1 MGAGAQGTITISI
14 GGSALSGSFSMRHAQ
29 AATSAPEIA
38 PHHLPA
44 PHLLLQGSGGSL
56 IKARP
61 AKQMFYYIPLVCL
74 PLSCVSGCPVC
85 DSGKQETGVPY
96 SL

>member
-61 AKQMFYYIPLVCL
+61 AKRMFCYIPLIL
-74 PLSCVSGCPVC
+74 AIL
-85 DSGKQETGVPY
+85 
-96 SL
+96 